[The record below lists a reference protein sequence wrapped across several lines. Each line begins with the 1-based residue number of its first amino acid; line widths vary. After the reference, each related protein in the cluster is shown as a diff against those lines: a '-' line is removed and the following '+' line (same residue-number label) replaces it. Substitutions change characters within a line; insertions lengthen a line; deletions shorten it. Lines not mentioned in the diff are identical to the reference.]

1 MSNSYIAMLFTSL
14 MLAVVFGVI
23 TILLAEMS
31 KGAPRL
37 TAVVFAIFGTV
48 ALLLVLA
55 LPVIAVFGFIEGAN
69 Q

>member
-1 MSNSYIAMLFTSL
+1 MSGFYLAMLFTSL
-14 MLAVVFGVI
+14 MLALVFGMI
-23 TILLAEMS
+23 TFLLAAMF
-31 KGAPRL
+31 KGAPGL
-37 TAVVFAIFGTV
+37 PAVVFAFFGTV